1 MNRPNIRITASL
13 AASLLLPAYAAWTQ
27 PSPHWNQQSPS
38 AAPGATSQS
47 PSSVQP
53 SPSVAAKQQA
63 SSSSQ
68 SSTQQA
74 PPTASQQA
82 PQQSGQTFKRE
93 VNLVDVLF
101 TVLNRRNKL
110 VPDLEQ
116 GDFKVFDEGKPQE
129 IRYFSKQSDLPLRIG
144 MLLDTSNS
152 IRERIKFEQDASV
165 SFLFSVLRRNKD
177 EASVMTFD
185 DEPQIIQAFTSDTG
199 ALRDQIM
206 GTRAGGGTAIYD
218 AIYEACSKQLNHPPR
233 PPGDLPDVV
242 RRVMILISDGEDNL
256 SLHTRSEA
264 IELAQRTSVVIYTIS
279 TSTQWVALEETNPE
293 KTSNRKFHLT
303 DGDKILQDLAE
314 QTGGRAFFPYHVD
327 DLDQSFQDIGDEL
340 RNQYSIAYQPLN
352 YVLDGR
358 YHKIRVEV
366 PDHKGYQVRARRGYY
381 ARPNQGNNAAGDSNS
396 SGAQGTPRGT
406 QQGSPERT
414 SKP

>member
-1 MNRPNIRITASL
+1 MSRPNIPFASFL
-13 AASLLLPAYAAWTQ
+13 AVSLLLSASAGRAQQSSSDAAKPQ
-27 PSPHWNQQSPS
+27 APSP
-38 AAPGATSQS
+38 A
-47 PSSVQP
+47 
-53 SPSVAAKQQA
+53 QA
-63 SSSSQ
+63 SSQ
-68 SSTQQA
+68 QQA
-74 PPTASQQA
+74 PNQQ
-82 PQQSGQTFKRE
+82 PSQSGQTFRRE

-116 GDFKVFDEGKPQE
+116 GDFKVFDEGKAQE
-129 IRYFSKQSDLPLRIG
+129 IRYFSKQTDLPLRIG

-152 IRERIKFEQDASV
+152 IRDRIKFEQDASV

-177 EASVMTFD
+177 EAFVMTFD
-185 DEPQIIQAFTSDTG
+185 DEPQIIQPFTSDAG
-199 ALRDQIM
+199 ALRDQIT

-233 PPGDLPDVV
+233 PPGDQPDVV

-279 TSTQWVALEETNPE
+279 TSTQWVSLSETNPE
-293 KTSNRKFHLT
+293 KTSDRKYHLT

-340 RNQYSIAYQPLN
+340 RNQYSIAYQPAN

-358 YHKIRVEV
+358 YHRIRLEV
-366 PDHKGYQVRARRGYY
+366 PEHKGYQVRARRGYY
-381 ARPNQGNNAAGDSNS
+381 ARPNQGNNAAGDSS
-396 SGAQGTPRGT
+396 SPGPQGQPQGTP
-406 QQGSPERT
+406 QGT

>member
-1 MNRPNIRITASL
+1 MNRRNTPIAAL
-13 AASLLLPAYAAWTQ
+13 AAAVLLLPASAIRAQQ
-27 PSPHWNQQSPS
+27 PP
-38 AAPGATSQS
+38 
-47 PSSVQP
+47 
-53 SPSVAAKQQA
+53 A
-63 SSSSQ
+63 SSQ
-68 SSTQQA
+68 QQQA
-74 PPTASQQA
+74 PPSAPPPPPGQQGN
-82 PQQSGQTFKRE
+82 PQTGQTFVKE

-110 VPDLEQ
+110 VPDLEES
-116 GDFKVFDEGKPQE
+116 DFKVFDEGKPQE
-129 IRYFSKQSDLPLRIG
+129 IRYFSKQTDLPLRIG

-165 SFLFSVLRRNKD
+165 SFLFSVLRHNKD
-177 EASVMTFD
+177 QAFVMTFD
-185 DEPQIIQAFTSDTG
+185 DEPQVLQAFTSDAG

-218 AIYEACSKQLNHPPR
+218 AVYQACSTQLNHPPR
-233 PPGDLPDVV
+233 PEGDQPDIV

-256 SLHTRSEA
+256 STHTRTEA

-279 TSTQWVALEETNPE
+279 TSTQWVSLEETDPN
-293 KTSNRKFHLT
+293 KTSDRKYHLT
-303 DGDKILQDLAE
+303 EGDKILQDLALE
-314 QTGGRAFFPYHVD
+314 TGGRAFFPYHVD

-340 RNQYSIAYQPLN
+340 RNQYSIAYQPAN

-381 ARPNQGNNAAGDSNS
+381 ARANRGANAPAEPGS
-396 SGAQGTPRGT
+396 AQGAPRGNVR
-406 QQGSPERT
+406 P
-414 SKP
+414 